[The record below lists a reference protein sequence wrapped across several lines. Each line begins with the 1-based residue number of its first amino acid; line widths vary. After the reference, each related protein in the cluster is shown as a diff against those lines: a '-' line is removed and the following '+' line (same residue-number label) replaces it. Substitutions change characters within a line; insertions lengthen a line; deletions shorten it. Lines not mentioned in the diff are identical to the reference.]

1 MTAADFG
8 DKFLLHLGKAS
19 INHQAKR
26 IALARLANGDVDVQ
40 QKMFSQLASYFTR
53 CKDDTTTVGGSDWNA
68 LSFDDFFKGTMMKAF
83 KL

>member
-26 IALARLANGDVDVQ
+26 IALARLANGNVDVQ
-40 QKMFSQLASYFTR
+40 QKMFSQSACIILYKVQR
-53 CKDDTTTVGGSDWNA
+53 
-68 LSFDDFFKGTMMKAF
+68 
-83 KL
+83 